1 MKCKFPVRITEHKT
15 EYPKDET
22 MRTITRLHLD
32 CAYYSQAS
40 DKCECPYDECTMDYS
55 ISLKEET

>member
-1 MKCKFPVRITEHKT
+1 MKCKFPVQITEHKT
-15 EYPKDET
+15 ARPEKT
-22 MRTITRLHLD
+22 MRTITRLHLG

-55 ISLKEET
+55 ISLKEEQ

>member
-1 MKCKFPVRITEHKT
+1 MKCKFPVQITEHKT
-15 EYPKDET
+15 ALSEKT
-22 MRTITRLHLD
+22 MRTITRLHLG

-55 ISLKEET
+55 ISLKEEE